1 MSPRWQLVIAAVL
14 FSTAGAAIKLAH
26 FTGWQVLCFRAAIA
40 LVTILVLIPESRRG
54 WSWRT
59 ALVGAGYGATTTLFV
74 LANKSTTAANTV
86 FLQNTSPLF
95 ILALA
100 PWLLGERVT
109 RRDLAYMT
117 VLAVGML
124 LFFAGT
130 PRRFT
135 TAPHPVL
142 GNVLAAGSALT
153 WALTVIGYRWLAR
166 RGVSIA
172 AAAVAGNLLAC
183 LWSLPLALPVGPS
196 QAADWLI
203 VSYLG
208 VFQLGVAYVFLS
220 GAIPRVT
227 ALDASLALLL
237 EPVLN
242 PIWAW
247 WLHRETLTL
256 AALGG
261 GAIILAATVARSRRE
276 ARPGAVPLPTEA
288 A

>member
-1 MSPRWQLVIAAVL
+1 MNPRLQLAVAAVL
-14 FSTAGAAIKLAH
+14 FSTGGAAIKLAQL
-26 FTGWQVLCFRAAIA
+26 TGWQVLCFRAAIA
-40 LVTILVLIPESRRG
+40 LVTILVLIPESRRH

-59 ALVGAGYGATTTLFV
+59 ALVGAGYGATNTLFV

-95 ILALA
+95 ILVLA

-109 RRDLAYMT
+109 RRDLAYMA
-117 VLAVGML
+117 VLTGGMV

-130 PRRFT
+130 PRHFT
-135 TAPHPVL
+135 TAPNPVL
-142 GNVLAAGSALT
+142 GNVLAAGSALA

-166 RGVSIA
+166 QGVSIA
-172 AAAVAGNLLAC
+172 AAAVVGSLLAC
-183 LWSLPLALPVGPS
+183 LWSMPLALPVGPS
-196 QAADWLI
+196 RAADWLT
-203 VSYLG
+203 VTYLG

-220 GAIPRVT
+220 RAIPRVT
-227 ALDASLALLL
+227 ALDASLVLLI

-247 WLHRETLTL
+247 WLHGETLTAPAL
-256 AALGG
+256 AG
-261 GAIILAATVARSRRE
+261 GAIILVAALLRSWHE
-276 ARPGAVPLPTEA
+276 ARGAAVPLPTEA